1 MNGDDQ
7 IVMAIA
13 NELHETRPAAL
24 EKDVV
29 AKEIFKL
36 NSSGLLH
43 SFSTV
48 LLQEWERYNKLI

>member
-13 NELHETRPAAL
+13 TELHETRPAPL
-24 EKDVV
+24 TKDVV

-48 LLQEWERYNKLI
+48 LVQEWERYNRLI

>member
-7 IVMAIA
+7 IVMVIA
-13 NELHETRPAAL
+13 KELHETRPAAL

-36 NSSGLLH
+36 NSNGLLH

-48 LLQEWERYNKLI
+48 LL